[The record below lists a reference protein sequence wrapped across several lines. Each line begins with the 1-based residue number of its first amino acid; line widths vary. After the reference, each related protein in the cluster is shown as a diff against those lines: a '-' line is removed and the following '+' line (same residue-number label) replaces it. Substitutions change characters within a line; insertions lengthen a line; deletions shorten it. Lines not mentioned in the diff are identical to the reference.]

1 MDDVNKRLGQLFER
15 LNHNDISGQ
24 ACDKLLQLCTG
35 VWCCRVGLQFL
46 PNTSAVAQLW
56 TLAILPRLVTCKYA
70 PDSIIIANN
79 VFT

>member
-35 VWCCRVGLQFL
+35 ALRGRSAQVKTGISKLFCCFAALDSGDFASASDLQV
-46 PNTSAVAQLW
+46 N
-56 TLAILPRLVTCKYA
+56 R
-70 PDSIIIANN
+70 
-79 VFT
+79 